1 MISGREGFFQF
12 PPVVKALLII
22 NGAMFIIT
30 HFLGLDLFGLLAV
43 YSFKS
48 DLFSPYQLV
57 SHMFLHG
64 GLAHLFFNM
73 FALWMFGRVLEQ
85 VWGSQKFFIYYFVCG
100 LGAALLHLFVMQ
112 MEIKSLISGMDEAA
126 VNLVFAEGTDILKM
140 EKNYIEPQMRDLNL
154 MLNTPTVGASGAVYG
169 LLLAFGML
177 FPNSLIYVYFA
188 IPVKAKYFVMI
199 FAALELYL
207 GFINRSGDNIAHFA
221 HLGGMLF
228 GLILILIWKKSQ
240 FNRWK

>member
-1 MISGREGFFQF
+1 MNIGRGFFSF
-12 PPVVKALLII
+12 PPVVKYLLII
-22 NGAMFIIT
+22 NGALFVIV
-30 HFLGLDLFGLLAV
+30 HLLGINLFSQFAV

-48 DLFSPYQLV
+48 DLFNPYQLIT
-57 SHMFLHG
+57 HMFLHG
-64 GLAHLFFNM
+64 GFAHLFFNM

-85 VWGSQKFFIYYFVCG
+85 VWGSNRFFIYYFVCG
-100 LGAALLHLFVMQ
+100 FGAAILHLFVMQ
-112 MEIKSLISGMDEAA
+112 MEINSLIRAMDPEAVA
-126 VNLVFAEGTDILKM
+126 VVMSEGSNILHQG
-140 EKNYIEPQMRDLNL
+140 KNYIDPDMRDLNL

-177 FPNSLIYVYFA
+177 FPNTLIYVYFA

-207 GFINRSGDNIAHFA
+207 GFLNRAGDNIAHFA

-228 GLILILIWKKSQ
+228 GLILILMWKKNQ
-240 FNRWK
+240 FNRWR

>member
-1 MISGREGFFQF
+1 MSLGRTFFSF
-12 PPVVKALLII
+12 PPVVKNLLII
-22 NGAMFIIT
+22 NGVMFILT
-30 HFLGLDLFGLLAV
+30 HIISLNLFPTLAV

-48 DLFSPYQLV
+48 ELFMPIQLLT
-57 SHMFLHG
+57 HMFLHG
-64 GLAHLFFNM
+64 SFAHLFFNM
-73 FALWMFGRVLEQ
+73 FALWMFGRVLEEL
-85 VWGSQKFFIYYFVCG
+85 WGSQRFFIYYFVCG
-100 LGAALLHLFVMQ
+100 LGAAILHLFVINL
-112 MEIKSLISGMDEAA
+112 EINALINNMDIEVAQ
-126 VNLVFAEGTDILKM
+126 LVINEGVGVLNAG
-140 EKNYIEPQMRDLNL
+140 KNYIDPQMRDLNL

-207 GFINRSGDNIAHFA
+207 GFMNKGGDNIAHFA

-228 GLILILIWKKSQ
+228 GFFLILYWKKNQ
-240 FNRWK
+240 FNRWN